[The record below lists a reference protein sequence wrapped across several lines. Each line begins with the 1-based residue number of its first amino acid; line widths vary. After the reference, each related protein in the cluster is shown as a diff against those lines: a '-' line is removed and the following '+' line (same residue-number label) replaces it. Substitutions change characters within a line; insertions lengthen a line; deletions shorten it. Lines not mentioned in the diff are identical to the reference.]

1 MTSLVESVTGV
12 VPADQLGT
20 TLIHEHLIVSD
31 PELDRN
37 LPHPE
42 WDEDRVR
49 TRLRVQL
56 EQLSALGVDTIVDLT
71 VPGLGRDVGR
81 IAQMV
86 CDSPVQIVV
95 ATGYYTTDVLPPFF
109 RLNGPGRLVTGPDP
123 LTEMFLHDITAEIP
137 GTSVRAGMI
146 KVASDHRGITDDVA
160 RIFRAAATAQL
171 ETGVPI
177 TTHSDPATRSG
188 LEQQQLLDQLGV
200 PLERVV
206 IGHSGDSTDVGYLCE
221 LAEAGS
227 FIGFDRFGMTHM
239 GRDADR
245 LRTLLTL
252 LDRGYQDHLVLSQDA
267 AVFSRFTPPD
277 WRTRNT
283 PQWRMDH
290 LHTTILPQLRAAG
303 VDVRLERQLF
313 VDNPRRVLA
322 GV

>member
-1 MTSLVESVTGV
+1 MTSLVESMTGV

-31 PELDRN
+31 PELDLN

-49 TRLRVQL
+49 SRLRAQL
-56 EQLSALGVDTIVDLT
+56 DQLSALGVETIVDLT
-71 VPGLGRDVGR
+71 VPGLGRNVGR
-81 IAQMV
+81 IAQLV
-86 CDSPVQIVV
+86 HDSAVQIVV
-95 ATGYYTTDVLPPFF
+95 STGYYTSGVLPLFF

-123 LTEMFLHDITAEIP
+123 LTEMFLNDITAEIA

-146 KVASDHRGITDDVA
+146 KVASDDRGITEDVA
-160 RIFRAAATAQL
+160 RVFRAAAAAQRQ
-171 ETGVPI
+171 TGVPI
-177 TTHSDPATRSG
+177 TTHSDPTTRSG
-188 LEQQQLLDQLGV
+188 LEQQQLLGQLGV
-200 PLERVV
+200 PLDRVV
-206 IGHSGDSTDVGYLCE
+206 IGHSGDSTDIGYLRE

-245 LRTLLTL
+245 LRTLQTL
-252 LDRGYQDHLVLSQDA
+252 LELGYQDHIVLSQDA
-267 AVFSRFTPPD
+267 AVFSRMTPPT
-277 WRTRNT
+277 WRARHA

-303 VDVRLERQLF
+303 IDSRLERQLL
-313 VDNPRRVLA
+313 VDNPRRVLV
-322 GV
+322 GE